1 MRATWE
7 AVIMDTE
14 RAPLII
20 GAALVLVII
29 VNLGLVVG
37 LLRSKP
43 ADGIRKWLGAARR
56 MGDPWAE
63 EDEALRE
70 LRQRVEAITDHR
82 EDRGPGSER

>member
-1 MRATWE
+1 MET
-7 AVIMDTE
+7 D

-70 LRQRVEAITDHR
+70 LRQRVDAIKGDR
-82 EDRGPGSER
+82 EGGGTGK